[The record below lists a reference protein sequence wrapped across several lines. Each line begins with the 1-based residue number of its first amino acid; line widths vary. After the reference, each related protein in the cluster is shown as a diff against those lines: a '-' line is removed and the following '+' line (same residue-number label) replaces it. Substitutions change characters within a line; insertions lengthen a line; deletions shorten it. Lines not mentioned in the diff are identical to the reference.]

1 MSLFK
6 YIEATLSKENIVP
19 KGGVVVIYAGR
30 FSPPHNGHLA
40 VYNKLCVQ
48 WGKDNIWILTAEGKG
63 DDKNPFS
70 FQQKKEMLIAAGAQQ
85 NRIVKAVGS
94 MYKWETAAEV
104 TGADPE
110 HCALVTAMGEKDA
123 ERLGG
128 KYYIATVADITARNL
143 RMAPMKIE
151 GYIQVIENEI
161 TSSGEVANATSI
173 RQAIADNDIARIK
186 GQVPDGVYNW
196 LLKKNTSES
205 IIFEEEIATLA
216 SGIRKIESAL
226 GVINSVMKAEDK
238 EQLVERRLERARD
251 SLLAAAEDFGPA
263 AYNGIAHE
271 GEIQEKLEW
280 SAGILASILS
290 AYDEGTDNP
299 VAWTKDCKDVAAT
312 ISDTARMS

>member
-1 MSLFK
+1 
-6 YIEATLSKENIVP
+6 
-19 KGGVVVIYAGR
+19 
-30 FSPPHNGHLA
+30 
-40 VYNKLCVQ
+40 
-48 WGKDNIWILTAEGKG
+48 
-63 DDKNPFS
+63 
-70 FQQKKEMLIAAGAQQ
+70 MLIAGGAQQ
-85 NRIVKAVGS
+85 NRIVKPNGS
-94 MYKWETAAEV
+94 PYVWKVAAEASH
-104 TGADPE
+104 ADSE
-110 HCALVTAMGEKDA
+110 HCALIAAMGEKDA
-123 ERLGG
+123 ERLMHG
-128 KYYIATVADITARNL
+128 KYYVASIMDLAARNL
-143 RMAPMKIE
+143 KMAPMSVE
-151 GYIQVIENEI
+151 GYVQIIENEMS
-161 TSSGEVANATSI
+161 TSGEVMSATSV
-173 RQAIADNDIARIK
+173 RQAIADGDLKKIK

-196 LLKKNTSES
+196 LVKNNINES

-226 GVINSVMKAEDK
+226 GIINAVMKTGET
-238 EQLVERRLERARD
+238 EQPVERRLERARD